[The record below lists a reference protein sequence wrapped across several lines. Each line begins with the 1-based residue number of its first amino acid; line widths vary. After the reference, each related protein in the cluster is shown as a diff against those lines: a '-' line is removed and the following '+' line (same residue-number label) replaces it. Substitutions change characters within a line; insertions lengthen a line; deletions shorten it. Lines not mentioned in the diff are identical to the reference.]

1 MTDLLLDQY
10 NSDLLKSVS
19 IQYQYQNWCSLLFDL
34 DRGAGGRS
42 GQCSVNRKVSSL
54 DLKTGRESLIR
65 TVYGSEFHYQTDGA
79 ERVPLPDSEFHYQ
92 TDGAENQT
100 VHNFLYHLI
109 VQRRENR
116 EKSFGLP
123 PYQRG

>member
-1 MTDLLLDQY
+1 MKHTTT
-10 NSDLLKSVS
+10 
-19 IQYQYQNWCSLLFDL
+19 
-34 DRGAGGRS
+34 

-54 DLKTGRESLIR
+54 DLKTNRASLIR
-65 TVYGSEFHYQTDGA
+65 TVGG
-79 ERVPLPDSEFHYQ
+79 SEFHYQ

-109 VQRRENR
+109 VQTRENC